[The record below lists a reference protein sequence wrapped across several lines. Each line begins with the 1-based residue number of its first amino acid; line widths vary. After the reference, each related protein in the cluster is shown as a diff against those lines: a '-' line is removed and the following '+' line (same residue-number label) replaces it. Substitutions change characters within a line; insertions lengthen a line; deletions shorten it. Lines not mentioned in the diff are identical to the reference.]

1 MSRVVIVGAGPAG
14 AALSYLL
21 ARRGIETTLLERH
34 IDFEREFRGEGLM
47 PSGVEAFAQMGLG
60 PALDALPQTRIGAV
74 EIFRGARR
82 LFRITPDQLGGV
94 GPRIVS
100 QPAMLEMLVAEAS
113 RFPSFR
119 LERGVTAR
127 DLLREGERVIGV
139 RAESA
144 SGRRELGADL
154 VLGADGRA
162 SVVRVR
168 AGLHEER
175 APQAFDI
182 VWCKVPRPAFL
193 DRGTARAYLGI
204 GHFALLFP
212 SYDDRIQIGWIIEKG
227 SFGDLRRRGVEGWVE
242 EMAAHVSPD
251 LAAHLRA
258 ERGAIT
264 HPFLLDVV
272 CDRLVRWT
280 LPGLLLLGDAAHPM
294 SPVGAQG
301 INIALRDAIVAAN
314 HLGPVLER
322 GGTREEIDA
331 AARRV
336 VEERLPEVAEIQAL
350 QQEPPR
356 VLFGRAWWSG
366 LVLGVLIP
374 LFVRT
379 GLAPRIAGP
388 VFRRFAYGVTTVR
401 LDPR

>member
-1 MSRVVIVGAGPAG
+1 
-14 AALSYLL
+14 
-21 ARRGIETTLLERH
+21 
-34 IDFEREFRGEGLM
+34 
-47 PSGVEAFAQMGLG
+47 
-60 PALDALPQTRIGAV
+60 
-74 EIFRGARR
+74 
-82 LFRITPDQLGGV
+82 
-94 GPRIVS
+94 
-100 QPAMLEMLVAEAS
+100 
-113 RFPSFR
+113 
-119 LERGVTAR
+119 
-127 DLLREGERVIGV
+127 V
-139 RAESA
+139 RAESTT
-144 SGRRELGADL
+144 GRRELGADL
-154 VLGADGRA
+154 VLGTDGRA
-162 SVVRVR
+162 SVLRVR

-182 VWCKVPRPAFL
+182 VWCKIPRPAFL
-193 DRGTARAYLGI
+193 DRDTARAYLGT

-212 SYDDRIQIGWIIEKG
+212 SYDDRIQLGWVIEKG

-242 EMAAHVSPD
+242 EMAAHVSPE

-366 LVLGVLIP
+366 LVLGVVIP
-374 LFVRT
+374 LLVRT
-379 GLAPRIAGP
+379 GLARRIARP

-401 LDPR
+401 LTER